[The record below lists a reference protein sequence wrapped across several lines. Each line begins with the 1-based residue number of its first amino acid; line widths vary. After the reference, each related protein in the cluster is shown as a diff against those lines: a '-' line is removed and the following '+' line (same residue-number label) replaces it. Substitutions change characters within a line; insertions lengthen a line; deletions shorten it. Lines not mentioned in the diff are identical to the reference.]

1 MHPVPHSQIAF
12 FLEEILIPGLLIVL
26 LVASQVFWIR
36 RIRALGRRVISRPAV
51 RKIAGAAAFAL
62 YAFVMAYNFVPFWF
76 TRAHAHTHLTA
87 RDVLLDAP
95 FNLWVFGSVVGFLLI
110 LILRL
115 PAYLFR
121 LGRWLY
127 RLAGRAVAALRAP
140 SAGTAISR
148 QEGLSAATASSRRR
162 FLEQATVA
170 AGTVPFAWGFYGM
183 VFGRLELETT
193 QHRVEFDRLPRG
205 FDGFRMA
212 QLSDIH
218 IGPYMTAREI
228 REVVDA
234 TNRLKADAILLTGDY
249 VIWDGSTQYD
259 VVAAL
264 SGLRAP
270 YGVFGCLGNHDA
282 WARITD
288 SLTKLFEAQG
298 TRILR
303 KQNLALRAGGDE
315 LNLIGVD
322 YQTHHPAG
330 EHYEGI
336 VREYL
341 DGVDALVR
349 RGTVNVLMSHN
360 PNTFDRAAAMGID
373 LSLAG
378 HTHGGQVTLEFIS
391 PSLCPSR
398 LVTPYIEGWFQ
409 KPGGRMYVN
418 RGIGTIGV
426 PMRMGAP
433 PEITVYELKRTAVSC
448 R

>member
-1 MHPVPHSQIAF
+1 MAF
-12 FLEEILIPGLLIVL
+12 FIEEILIPGLLLAL
-26 LVASQVFWIR
+26 LVASQIFWIR
-36 RIRALGRRVISRPAV
+36 RIRALGRRFISNPAV
-51 RKIAGAAAFAL
+51 RKMAGAAAFAV
-62 YAFVMAYNFVPFWF
+62 YALFMLYNFVLPWWV
-76 TRAHAHTHLTA
+76 RLPAHTQLTA
-87 RDVLLDAP
+87 RDVLVDAP
-95 FNLWVFGSVVGFLLI
+95 FYLWVFGSVIGFLLL

-115 PAYLFR
+115 PAYVFR
-121 LGRWLY
+121 LGRWAY
-127 RLAGRAVAALRAP
+127 RVIGRGVSALRARIG
-140 SAGTAISR
+140 SGAIS
-148 QEGLSAATASSRRR
+148 AANPPGAIVPSRRR
-162 FLEQATVA
+162 FLEKATVA
-170 AGTVPFAWGFYGM
+170 AGTIPFAWGLYGL
-183 VFGRLELETT
+183 VFGPLELETT
-193 QHRVEFDRLPRG
+193 QHRVEFERLPRG
-205 FDGFRMA
+205 FQGFRIA

-228 REVVDA
+228 RQVVDA
-234 TNRLKADAILLTGDY
+234 ANRLKADLILLTGDY
-249 VIWDGSTQYD
+249 VIWDGSTQYAAVD
-259 VVAAL
+259 AL

-282 WARITD
+282 WADVTD
-288 SLTKLFEAQG
+288 SISRLFEAQG
-298 TRILR
+298 THILR
-303 KQNLALRAGGDE
+303 KQNAAIRAGGDE

-341 DGVDALVR
+341 YGVEALVR
-349 RGTVNVLMSHN
+349 RDTVNVLMSHN

-391 PSLCPSR
+391 PALCPSR
-398 LVTPYIEGWFQ
+398 LVTPYIKGWFE

-433 PEITVYELKRTAVSC
+433 PEITVYEFVRKSG
-448 R
+448 

>member
-1 MHPVPHSQIAF
+1 MHLVHHFHAAF
-12 FLEEILIPGLLIVL
+12 LIDEILIPGLLLVL
-26 LVASQVFWIR
+26 LVSSQVFWIR
-36 RIRALGRRVISRPAV
+36 RIRALGRRLISNPRA
-51 RKIAGAAAFAL
+51 REIAGAVALAFF
-62 YAFVMAYNFVPFWF
+62 AFVMLYKFAPFAWVHE
-76 TRAHAHTHLTA
+76 TAHTQLTA
-87 RDVLLDAP
+87 RDVFLDAP
-95 FNLWVFGSVVGFLLI
+95 FSLWMFGSMIGFLLV

-121 LGRWLY
+121 IGRWLY
-127 RLAGRAVAALRAP
+127 RLSGRGVAAVRA
-140 SAGTAISR
+140 SSGGVAISR
-148 QEGLSAATASSRRR
+148 AAEPPGLVVSSRRR

-170 AGTVPFAWGFYGM
+170 AGTIPFAWGLYGM
-183 VFGRLELETT
+183 VFERLDLRTS
-193 QHRVEFDRLPRG
+193 HYRVEFERLPRG
-205 FDGFRMA
+205 FNGFRIA

-218 IGPYMTAREI
+218 IGPYMTGGEI
-228 REVVDA
+228 RQVVDQ
-234 TNRLKADAILLTGDY
+234 TNRLKPDLILLTGDY
-249 VIWDGSTQYD
+249 VIWDGSTQYA
-259 VVAAL
+259 VVDAL

-270 YGVFGCLGNHDA
+270 YGVFGCLGNHEA
-282 WARITD
+282 WSGVTGSISR
-288 SLTKLFEAQG
+288 LFAAQG

-303 KQNLALRAGGDE
+303 KENVAIRSGGDE

-341 DGVDALVR
+341 DGVEALVR
-349 RGTVNVLMSHN
+349 RDTVNVLMSHN
-360 PNTFDRAAAMGID
+360 PNTFDRAAVMGIE

-391 PSLCPSR
+391 PALCPSR
-398 LVTPYIEGWFQ
+398 LVTPYVEGWFE

-433 PEITVYELKRTAVSC
+433 PEITVYELMRKV
-448 R
+448 

>member
-1 MHPVPHSQIAF
+1 MAF
-12 FLEEILIPGLLIVL
+12 FIEEILIPGLLLAL
-26 LVASQVFWIR
+26 LVTSQVFWIR
-36 RIRALGRRVISRPAV
+36 RIRALGRRAISHPRA
-51 RKIAGAAAFAL
+51 RAAAGAAVFAL
-62 YAFVMAYNFVPFWF
+62 YAFVMLYNFLPFWWV
-76 TRAHAHTHLTA
+76 RGPAHTQLSA

-95 FNLWVFGSVVGFLLI
+95 FYLWVFGSVIGFLLI

-121 LGRWLY
+121 LGQWLY
-127 RLAGRAVAALRAP
+127 RVTRRAVAALRGRG
-140 SAGTAISR
+140 AGAAISKPADPP
-148 QEGLSAATASSRRR
+148 GAIVPSRRR

-170 AGTVPFAWGFYGM
+170 AGTIPFAWSFYGLI
-183 VFGRLELETT
+183 VGRLEFETT
-193 QHRVEFDRLPRG
+193 RYRVELARLPRA
-205 FDGFRMA
+205 FDGFRIA

-228 REVVDA
+228 RQVVDT
-234 TNRLKADAILLTGDY
+234 TNRLNADLVLLTGDY
-249 VIWDGSTQYD
+249 VIWDGSTED
-259 VVAAL
+259 AVVDAL
-264 SGLRAP
+264 SGLHAP
-270 YGVFGCLGNHDA
+270 HGVFGCLGNHDA
-282 WARITD
+282 WARVTD
-288 SLTKLFEAQG
+288 SISRLFAARG
-298 TRILR
+298 TRMLR
-303 KQNLALRAGGDE
+303 KESAAIRASGDE

-341 DGVDALVR
+341 DGVEALVR
-349 RGTVNVLMSHN
+349 RDTVNVLMSHN
-360 PNTFDRAAAMGID
+360 PNTFDRAAGMGIE

-391 PSLCPSR
+391 PALCPSR
-398 LVTPYIEGWFQ
+398 LVTPYVKGWFD

-433 PEITVYELKRTAVSC
+433 PEITVYELVRKA
-448 R
+448 